1 MPQTSFKL
9 MSISMS
15 FNVLLVSGAEILP
28 PSIVDEVPFDEV
40 VSISISISIS
50 TSFPYIATF
59 RECVVELGHQNTVP
73 SMYASV
79 SKAVL
84 IRKLQKLC

>member
-1 MPQTSFKL
+1 
-9 MSISMS
+9 MS

-40 VSISISISIS
+40 VSIS

-79 SKAVL
+79 RKAVL